1 MVVVYKVLLLNP
13 IRRKRFNPVLAG
25 FIGLC
30 FVAGLVVIF
39 VSSDIIKKII
49 DKKRI
54 RRNVLKKNNLFKV
67 ANNRMF

>member
-1 MVVVYKVLLLNP
+1 M
-13 IRRKRFNPVLAG
+13 FNPVLAG